1 MKTKCGFVGVIG
13 KPNAGKSTFLNKIV
27 GQNIALVSHKV
38 NATRKR
44 MNFIVPFED
53 IASGEMG
60 QIIFVDTPGL
70 DYQEKLLNQ
79 FMLKEAL
86 RVHQESDIILFIAS
100 ATDTLEGYEEF
111 LHFNENKPHVV
122 LLNKIDLLSQE
133 KILAKIALY
142 QKYQDKFLA
151 IFPMSAKK
159 DENFHQLLKTI
170 HTSLPYAPFLFDS
183 EDLTDLKLR
192 DIYKELIRESVFNNL
207 SDELPY
213 ESDVVVEKVIESD
226 KIEKIFA
233 KIFVEKESQKS
244 MVIGSNANTIKR
256 IGKSAREKIEH
267 LIQKKVFLQLNVF
280 VHKSWSK
287 EKDKLK
293 FFGYDID

>member
-1 MKTKCGFVGVIG
+1 
-13 KPNAGKSTFLNKIV
+13 
-27 GQNIALVSHKV
+27 
-38 NATRKR
+38 
-44 MNFIVPFED
+44 
-53 IASGEMG
+53 
-60 QIIFVDTPGL
+60 
-70 DYQEKLLNQ
+70 
-79 FMLKEAL
+79 
-86 RVHQESDIILFIAS
+86 
-100 ATDTLEGYEEF
+100 
-111 LHFNENKPHVV
+111 
-122 LLNKIDLLSQE
+122 
-133 KILAKIALY
+133 
-142 QKYQDKFLA
+142 
-151 IFPMSAKK
+151 
-159 DENFHQLLKTI
+159 
-170 HTSLPYAPFLFDS
+170 
-183 EDLTDLKLR
+183 
-192 DIYKELIRESVFNNL
+192 VFNNL

-213 ESDVVVEKVIESD
+213 ESDVIVEKVIESD